1 MPYKIHTPSHVQ
13 GAEPRHALG
22 LHVAE
27 ELREDVR
34 ALLGT
39 PVAVSSR
46 RGQIRRRFLG
56 RKNPWKNQE
65 KPSKIIQNQGV
76 NPPKSWENHGKN
88 GAIIYAPTMCQMGM
102 FYEDM
107 NGDINETYTV

>member
-1 MPYKIHTPSHVQ
+1 MIVVICSLVIIVIIAMMMIMGTYLLNFISSSLRMPYKIHTPSHVQ

-39 PVAVSSR
+39 PVA
-46 RGQIRRRFLG
+46 
-56 RKNPWKNQE
+56 
-65 KPSKIIQNQGV
+65 
-76 NPPKSWENHGKN
+76 
-88 GAIIYAPTMCQMGM
+88 A
-102 FYEDM
+102 
-107 NGDINETYTV
+107 

>member
-1 MPYKIHTPSHVQ
+1 MAMASIANHPPSHVQ

-39 PVAVSSR
+39 PSR
-46 RGQIRRRFLG
+46 RS
-56 RKNPWKNQE
+56 
-65 KPSKIIQNQGV
+65 PSR
-76 NPPKSWENHGKN
+76 
-88 GAIIYAPTMCQMGM
+88 
-102 FYEDM
+102 
-107 NGDINETYTV
+107 